1 MLKWIKEFTLKVLKL
16 TIATLLLILLIN
28 GLDVNVTFSGSKSR
42 EKTLD
47 LLGKVK
53 EGITVASSVNQLFR

>member
-53 EGITVASSVNQLFR
+53 EGITVASSINQLFR

>member
-1 MLKWIKEFTLKVLKL
+1 MLKWLKEFTLKVLKL

-28 GLDVNVTFSGSKSR
+28 GLDVKVSFSGSKSR
-42 EKTLD
+42 EKTVD

-53 EGITVASSVNQLFR
+53 QGITVASDINQLFK

>member
-1 MLKWIKEFTLKVLKL
+1 MLKWIKEFTLKLVKL

-28 GLDVNVTFSGSKSR
+28 GLEVDVKFNGAKSR

-47 LLGKVK
+47 LLSKVK
-53 EGITVASSVNQLFR
+53 DGVRVASDINQLFN